1 VNYLPPTIWQRKDKP
16 CKHIFGP
23 PSKDRLKINNKFA
36 GEILAT
42 VTRGGIAE
50 SLHLGHLIV
59 LNADGS
65 TYLSKGSPELPIFP
79 RSAVKSLQ
87 ASAMLKAGL
96 TVSDGELAIICA
108 SHSGA
113 QSHIDLVI
121 KMLEK
126 RDIPVLALKNSV
138 DKPLGEKEKI
148 AWGEKS
154 ASQLAQNCSGK
165 HAGMLITCKQNGW
178 DMATYLDINHPLQ
191 IAIKNEIEELAGE
204 KVSEVSIDGCGAP
217 LFALSLIGLAR
228 SISNL
233 VKSNEAVHK
242 QIVTAC
248 TTYPELVAGEGRLTT
263 RMMKAVPGLFMKEG
277 AEGIEVCA
285 LADGRVI
292 AIKIIDGSW
301 RPVAPIIMEIFK
313 RWGVVMPDESVK
325 IYGGSSVIG
334 EVIANI

>member
-1 VNYLPPTIWQRKDKP
+1 M
-16 CKHIFGP
+16 
-23 PSKDRLKINNKFA
+23 KDRLKINNKFA

-42 VTRGGIAE
+42 VTRSGIAE

-96 TVSDGELAIICA
+96 TVIDKELAIICA

-113 QSHIDLVI
+113 QSHIDLVV

-126 RDIPVLALKNSV
+126 RDIPISALKNAV

-148 AWGEKS
+148 VWAEKA

-165 HAGMLITCKQNGW
+165 HAGMLITCQQNGW
-178 DMATYLDINHPLQ
+178 DMATYLEMNHPLQ
-191 IAIKNEIEELAGE
+191 IAIKNEIKELSGE
-204 KVSEVSIDGCGAP
+204 KVSAESVDGCGAP
-217 LFALSLIGLAR
+217 LFAISLTGLAR

-233 VKSNEAVHK
+233 VKSNESVHK

-285 LADGRVI
+285 LSDGRVI
-292 AIKIIDGSW
+292 AIKIVDGSW

-313 RWGVVMPDESVK
+313 RWGISMPDESVN
-325 IYGGSSVIG
+325 IYGGPVVIG
-334 EVIANI
+334 SVKSNI

>member
-1 VNYLPPTIWQRKDKP
+1 V
-16 CKHIFGP
+16 
-23 PSKDRLKINNKFA
+23 KINNKFA

-65 TYLSKGSPELPIFP
+65 TYLLKGSPELPIFP

-96 TVSDGELAIICA
+96 TVSDKELAIICA
-108 SHSGA
+108 SHSGS
-113 QSHIDLVI
+113 QGHIDLVI

-126 RDIPVLALKNSV
+126 RDIPISALKNAV

-148 AWGEKS
+148 AWGEKPP
-154 ASQLAQNCSGK
+154 SQLAQNCSGK

-178 DMATYLDINHPLQ
+178 DMTTYLDINHPLQ

-217 LFALSLIGLAR
+217 LFAISLIGLAR
-228 SISNL
+228 AISNL
-233 VKSNEAVHK
+233 VKSKDELYQ
-242 QIVTAC
+242 QIVSAC
-248 TTYPELVAGEGRLTT
+248 TKYPELVAGDGRLTT
-263 RMMKAVPGLFMKEG
+263 RMMQAVPGLFMKEG
-277 AEGIEVCA
+277 AEGVQVCA
-285 LADGRVI
+285 LRDGRVI

-301 RPVAPIIMEIFK
+301 RPVAPIIMEIFS
-313 RWGVVMPDESVK
+313 RWGVEMPEESVK
-325 IYGGSSVIG
+325 IYGGGSVIG

>member
-1 VNYLPPTIWQRKDKP
+1 V
-16 CKHIFGP
+16 
-23 PSKDRLKINNKFA
+23 KINNKFA

-42 VTRGGIAE
+42 VTRSGIAE

-87 ASAMLKAGL
+87 ALAMLKAGL
-96 TVSDGELAIICA
+96 TVSDEELAIICA

-126 RDIPVLALKNSV
+126 KDIPISALKNAV

-148 AWGEKS
+148 NWGEKS

-165 HAGMLITCKQNGW
+165 HAGMLITCQQNGW
-178 DMATYLDINHPLQ
+178 DMATYLDMNHPLQ
-191 IAIKNEIEELAGE
+191 IAIKKEIELLAGE
-204 KVSEVSIDGCGAP
+204 KVSASTFDGCGAP
-217 LFALSLIGLAR
+217 LFAISLAGLAR

-233 VKSNEAVHK
+233 VKSKESVHI

-248 TTYPELVAGEGRLTT
+248 TTFPELVAGEGRLTT
-263 RMMKAVPGLFMKEG
+263 RMMRAVPGLFMKEG

-285 LADGRVI
+285 LPDGRVI

-301 RPVAPIIMEIFK
+301 RPVAPIIMEILK

-325 IYGGSSVIG
+325 IYGGGSVIG

>member
-1 VNYLPPTIWQRKDKP
+1 MKDK
-16 CKHIFGP
+16 
-23 PSKDRLKINNKFA
+23 LKINDKFA

-42 VTRGGIAE
+42 VTRSGITE

-59 LNADGS
+59 LNSDGS

-79 RSAVKSLQ
+79 RSAIKSLQ
-87 ASAMLKAGL
+87 ASAMLNAGL
-96 TVSDGELAIICA
+96 TVSDEELAIICA

-126 RDIPVLALKNSV
+126 RDIPISALKNAV
-138 DKPLGEKEKI
+138 DKPLGEKEKT
-148 AWGEKS
+148 AWGEKG

-165 HAGMLITCKQNGW
+165 HAGMLITCKQNSW
-178 DMATYLDINHPLQ
+178 DMDDYLDINHPLQ

-204 KVSEVSIDGCGAP
+204 KISTVSIDGCGAP
-217 LFALSLIGLAR
+217 LFAFSLIGLAR

-233 VKSNEAVHK
+233 VKSMESVHK

-248 TTYPELVAGEGRLTT
+248 TTYPELVAGQGRLTT
-263 RMMKAVPGLFMKEG
+263 RMMRAVPSLFMKEG
-277 AEGIEVCA
+277 AEGIQVCA
-285 LADGRVI
+285 LSDGRVI

-325 IYGGSSVIG
+325 IYGGSGVIG
-334 EVIANI
+334 SVKSNV

>member
-1 VNYLPPTIWQRKDKP
+1 
-16 CKHIFGP
+16 
-23 PSKDRLKINNKFA
+23 
-36 GEILAT
+36 
-42 VTRGGIAE
+42 
-50 SLHLGHLIV
+50 
-59 LNADGS
+59 
-65 TYLSKGSPELPIFP
+65 
-79 RSAVKSLQ
+79 
-87 ASAMLKAGL
+87 MLKAGL
-96 TVSDGELAIICA
+96 IVSDEELAIICA
-108 SHSGA
+108 SHSGS

-126 RDIPVLALKNSV
+126 RDIPISVLKNAV

-148 AWGEKS
+148 AWGEKI

-178 DMATYLDINHPLQ
+178 DMKTYLDLDHPLQ

-204 KVSEVSIDGCGAP
+204 KVFASTFDGCGAP
-217 LFALSLIGLAR
+217 LFAISLTGLAR

-248 TTYPELVAGEGRLTT
+248 TTYPELVAGENRLTT
-263 RMMKAVPGLFMKEG
+263 RMMRAVPGLFMKEG

-285 LADGRVI
+285 LPDGRVI

-313 RWGVVMPDESVK
+313 RWCVVMPDESVK
-325 IYGGSSVIG
+325 IYSGSQIIG
-334 EVIANI
+334 KIRAQLD

>member
-1 VNYLPPTIWQRKDKP
+1 M
-16 CKHIFGP
+16 
-23 PSKDRLKINNKFA
+23 KINNKFA

-42 VTRGGIAE
+42 VTRSGIAE

-96 TVSDGELAIICA
+96 TVSNEELAIICA

-113 QSHIDLVI
+113 ESHIDLVI

-126 RDIPVLALKNSV
+126 RDIPIAALKNAV

-148 AWGEKS
+148 AWGEKD

-165 HAGMLITCKQNGW
+165 HAGMLITCQQSGW

-191 IAIKNEIEELAGE
+191 IAIKNEIEELASE
-204 KVSEVSIDGCGAP
+204 KISAVSIDGCGAP
-217 LFALSLIGLAR
+217 LFAISLIGLAR
-228 SISNL
+228 AISNL
-233 VKSNEAVHK
+233 VKSKDDVYQ
-242 QIVTAC
+242 QIFSAC
-248 TTYPELVAGEGRLTT
+248 TKYPELVAGDKRLTT
-263 RMMKAVPGLFMKEG
+263 RMMRGVPGLFMKEG
-277 AEGIEVCA
+277 AEGVQVCA
-285 LADGRVI
+285 LSDGRVI

-301 RPVAPIIMEIFK
+301 RPVAPIIMEVFK
-313 RWGVVMPDESVK
+313 RWGVEMPDESVK
-325 IYGGSSVIG
+325 IFGGASVIG
-334 EVIANI
+334 AVIANI

>member
-1 VNYLPPTIWQRKDKP
+1 MKDN
-16 CKHIFGP
+16 
-23 PSKDRLKINNKFA
+23 LKINEKFA
-36 GEILAT
+36 GEVLAK
-42 VTRGGIAE
+42 VTRSDLVE

-65 TYLSKGSPELPIFP
+65 TYLSKGSPELPIYP
-79 RSAVKSLQ
+79 RSAIKSLQ
-87 ASAMLKAGL
+87 AAAMLKAGL
-96 TVSDGELAIICA
+96 KVEENELAIICA
-108 SHSGA
+108 SHSGS
-113 QSHIDLVI
+113 QSHIDLVT
-121 KMLEK
+121 KMLTL
-126 RDIPVLALKNSV
+126 RGISIDQLKNAV

-148 AWGEKS
+148 TWGDQLP
-154 ASQLAQNCSGK
+154 SQLAQNCSGK
-165 HAGMLITCKQNGW
+165 HAGMLITCQQNGW
-178 DMATYLDINHPLQ
+178 DMNTYLDLDHPLQ
-191 IAIKNEIEELAGE
+191 VAIKNEIEELSGE
-204 KVSEVSIDGCGAP
+204 KVSAVSVDGCGAP
-217 LFALSLIGLAR
+217 LFAISLTGLAR

-233 VKSNEAVHK
+233 VKSNEVVHK

-263 RMMKAVPGLFMKEG
+263 RMMRAVPGLFMKEG

-285 LADGRVI
+285 LSDGRVI

-325 IYGGSSVIG
+325 IYGGTSVIG